1 MTGSMKSWT
10 RLATFVR
17 EQREGI
23 RFCALFALFT
33 GVAFAILY
41 AGQNVLVVPLN
52 RHLAWMTEKAI
63 RLVGVQASSVG
74 GVVSLSGFAVEIKN
88 NCNAVYEAGLYAAAV
103 WAYPA
108 SWRDR
113 LAGTLAG
120 FGVLYV
126 INLIRILTL
135 LTVGLLYR
143 SWFEATHLYAW
154 QAVFL
159 LVVGTC
165 WIAWVSRI
173 RPAA

>member
-1 MTGSMKSWT
+1 MKAG
-10 RLATFVR
+10 RKLAVFLR
-17 EQREGI
+17 QQRDGI

-33 GVAFAILY
+33 AVAFAILY

-52 RHLAWMTEKAI
+52 RHLAWMTEKVL
-63 RLVGVQASSVG
+63 RLVGVHAASTG
-74 GVVSLSGFAVEIKN
+74 GVVSMSGFAVEIKN
-88 NCNAVYEAGLYAAAV
+88 NCNAIYEVGLYAAAV

-113 LAGTLAG
+113 VMGTLIGAA
-120 FGVLYV
+120 VLYV
-126 INLIRILTL
+126 VNFLRIMTL

-143 SWFEATHLYAW
+143 EWFEATHLYAW
-154 QAVFL
+154 QAIFL

-173 RPAA
+173 RPVA